1 MKELTQSHKDYIK
14 KLEHYEKLS
23 EHNNSY
29 KRASFLMDKRIE
41 TLYDTTNNLRIIINI
56 AVKYFKM
63 SKILFNIYFILLKYF
78 KM

>member
-23 EHNNSY
+23 EHDNSY

-41 TLYDTTNNLRIIINI
+41 TLYDTTNTL
-56 AVKYFKM
+56 
-63 SKILFNIYFILLKYF
+63 
-78 KM
+78 

>member
-14 KLEHYEKLS
+14 KLELS
-23 EHNNSY
+23 EHDNSY

-78 KM
+78 KR